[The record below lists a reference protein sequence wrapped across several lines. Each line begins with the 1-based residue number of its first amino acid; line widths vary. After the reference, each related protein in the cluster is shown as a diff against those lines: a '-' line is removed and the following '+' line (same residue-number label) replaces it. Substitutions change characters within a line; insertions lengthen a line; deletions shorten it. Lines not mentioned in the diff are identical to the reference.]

1 MIQPSNGSAKSNA
14 KKRANPD
21 GCLQDLQLHDPFS
34 SDDEPL
40 ISRNRSNNPS
50 IGDKSQESLATRGRD
65 AQKTGYATLATALSS
80 VELPASTVD
89 RDLEALA
96 RKRPRIIHKQPANQ
110 TKARVVS
117 TARATKA
124 TKTKAAIENRVAK
137 STENGTTI
145 SIQSFQ
151 QPVISP
157 FASQTQPQE
166 DDALVMLEHSPFP
179 PTVKR
184 EYPLTPATDYG
195 SDMPVH
201 IIAGT
206 RLIVSASSQPDLA
219 PANIRFPI
227 CGDIN
232 SLFAKLG
239 YECDLG
245 PEIVNKISNISVT
258 YTWSGDQHRLRKGK
272 KEDFDLFREILRKA
286 WERNTARFADGCKIN
301 MLLHV
306 NK

>member
-1 MIQPSNGSAKSNA
+1 MDNHSLIQPSNGSAKSNA
-14 KKRANPD
+14 EKRSNPD
-21 GCLQDLQLHDPFS
+21 DCLQNLQLHDPFS

-40 ISRNRSNNPS
+40 ISRYRSNNPS
-50 IGDKSQESLATRGRD
+50 VGDKSQESLATRGRD
-65 AQKTGYATLATALSS
+65 AEKIQYATLQSS
-80 VELPASTVD
+80 VGLPASTVD
-89 RDLEALA
+89 CDLEALP
-96 RKRPRIIHKQPANQ
+96 RKRPRIINKQQVNQ

-124 TKTKAAIENRVAK
+124 TNTKAAIENRVAK

-145 SIQSFQ
+145 SLQSFR
-151 QPVISP
+151 QPVINP
-157 FASQTQPQE
+157 FGSQTQPQE
-166 DDALVMLEHSPFP
+166 DDALAMLDQS
-179 PTVKR
+179 
-184 EYPLTPATDYG
+184 PLTPATDSG

-206 RLIVSASSQPDLA
+206 RLVVSASSQPDLA
-219 PANIRFPI
+219 PVNIRFAV

-245 PEIVNKISNISVT
+245 RETVNKISNISAT
-258 YTWSGDQHRLRKGK
+258 YTWSGDRHRLRKGNE
-272 KEDFDLFREILRKA
+272 EDFDLFREILRTA
-286 WERNTARFADGCKIN
+286 WERNAARFADGCKIN